1 MSRAYRIRVSESVT
15 RTVHIE
21 DGLSFRL
28 ELLDVVGAER
38 TTALLRQGLLDAGFE
53 TGEDGRARRTKDG
66 IEVIVDA
73 STGEVEVRQDAE
85 ATITK
90 EGSLS
95 RAVVSRERGEAVAKA
110 GLETKLDAQVHAE
123 AEALRVRITAE
134 LERHVPGIQSE
145 LNRIANTVVATA
157 LEERARELGDIEEIQ
172 RDEATG
178 ELLIRVRV

>member
-21 DGLSFRL
+21 DGLSFQL

-38 TTALLRQGLLDAGFE
+38 TSELLREALGDAGFE
-53 TGEDGRARRTKDG
+53 FGEDGRARRSTDG
-66 IEVIVDA
+66 IEVLVDPT
-73 STGEVEVRQDAE
+73 TGTVEIRQDAD

-95 RAVVSRERGEAVAKA
+95 RAVLSAETGEAEVKA
-110 GLETKLDAQVHAE
+110 ALEAKLDGEIRAE
-123 AEALRVRITAE
+123 AEAVRAQITAE
-134 LERHVPGIQSE
+134 LERHVPGIRTE
-145 LNRIANTVVATA
+145 LNRIANAVVATA
-157 LEERARELGDIEEIQ
+157 LEERARQLGDIEEIQ

-178 ELLIRVRV
+178 ELLIRVRI